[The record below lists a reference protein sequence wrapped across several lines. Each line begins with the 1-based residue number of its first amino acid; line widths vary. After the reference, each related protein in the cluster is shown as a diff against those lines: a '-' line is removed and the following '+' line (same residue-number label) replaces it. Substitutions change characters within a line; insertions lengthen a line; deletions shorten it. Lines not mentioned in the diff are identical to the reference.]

1 MRRTLIVA
9 GLCVLASAVLMIWGF
24 AQQPEQAAQPAP
36 VYVMLF
42 TEDKGTDVLQLKQGA
57 QAAVEELG
65 ATLQIHTTEQRL
77 PEAEQLLGFLA
88 NAAEQD
94 RLAGLICPPVS
105 EEVLEAAHALAGSRG
120 ISLVVLAADSSWADA
135 CVLTDQ
141 REKGAQFA
149 AVLTGPPVVLLEG
162 SEADL
167 ACLEGL
173 TEAWGQEV
181 TWHQGEA
188 RQLRGIFEALP
199 QDAQVCVLSPVLVDA
214 LSGWEVGQ
222 RTVYGMATG
231 ETRVSLL
238 EQRVVRGLLM
248 EMPYAQ
254 GYLAVQAAARAPK
267 QQNGQ
272 RVVYAPSRLVLR
284 EEMYDAENV
293 KLVFPLLQ

>member
-1 MRRTLIVA
+1 MKRTFIIA
-9 GLCVLASAVLMIWGF
+9 GVCVLASAVLMIWGF
-24 AQQPEQAAQPAP
+24 AQQPEQAVQPAP

-57 QAAVEELG
+57 QAAVDELD
-65 ATLQIHTTEQRL
+65 ASLQIYTTEQRL
-77 PEAEQLLGFLA
+77 PEAEQLLGFLSD
-88 NAAEQD
+88 AAAQD

-105 EEVLEAAHALAGSRG
+105 EEVLQAAHALAEERG
-120 ISLVVLAADSSWADA
+120 ISLVVLAEESPWADA
-135 CVLTDQ
+135 CILTGE
-141 REKGAQFA
+141 RKKGAQFA
-149 AVLTGPPVVLLEG
+149 AVLTKPPVVLLEG
-162 SEADL
+162 TDADI

-181 TWHQGEA
+181 AWHQGDA
-188 RQLRGIFEALP
+188 NQLRAIFEALP
-199 QDAQVCVLSPVLVDA
+199 QDAEVCVLSPTLVDA
-214 LSGWEVGQ
+214 LPGWDVGQ
-222 RTVYGMATG
+222 RTVYGMAAG
-231 ETRVSLL
+231 ETRVALM
-238 EQRVVRGLLM
+238 EQRAVQGLLM

-272 RVVYAPSRLVLR
+272 RIVYAPSRLVLR